1 MSNHGEEFWEHGSF
15 EHGHTLYNEVLHVPL
30 IIKYSSKLPVKK
42 IKQYVQLL
50 DLFPTILSM
59 TGIKNVFGLKGK
71 DLVPSVLND
80 KPINEEIFF
89 EGITYGAEKKA
100 VLKNG
105 WKLIENTGIKSA
117 ESSDPLGDLIV
128 GRNLEYKQGY
138 ELYNAEQDF
147 QEKIN
152 LIDDYPQIANKL
164 KAHLRLFKIA
174 PFGYKKQKE
183 TDLKKKKDDLKSL
196 SYIR

>member
-1 MSNHGEEFWEHGSF
+1 M
-15 EHGHTLYNEVLHVPL
+15 
-30 IIKYSSKLPVKK
+30 
-42 IKQYVQLL
+42 
-50 DLFPTILSM
+50 
-59 TGIKNVFGLKGK
+59 
-71 DLVPSVLND
+71 
-80 KPINEEIFF
+80 
-89 EGITYGAEKKA
+89 
-100 VLKNG
+100 
-105 WKLIENTGIKSA
+105 IENTGIKSA
-117 ESSDPLGDLIV
+117 KSSDLLGDLIE

-196 SYIR
+196 GYIR